1 MLKASKMTIME
12 NEFVTV
18 WYHADKKIVHHQF
31 HKFIHG
37 KVLRDALDAGYEVL
51 KKYKAQKWLSDDR
64 LNSAIPKEDTE
75 WAFTDWSNRV
85 IQAGWKFWA
94 IVQPES
100 VIGQMNVKRFA
111 KEYLSRG
118 VVVEMFTDPDNAMKW
133 LEKQ

>member
-1 MLKASKMTIME
+1 MP
-12 NEFVTV
+12 
-18 WYHADKKIVHHQF
+18 HQD
-31 HKFIHG
+31 HQFIHG

-85 IQAGWKFWA
+85 IQAGWKFCA

-118 VVVEMFTDPDNAMKW
+118 VVVEMFTDPDNAMAW